1 VIVSAATAGLNAAS
15 PRGGEDNAPAMTA
28 SSDDAQPPDDHRPP
42 EGAKTPD
49 GAPPTHASS
58 AWAPFRSKD
67 FARMASAQFL
77 SNVGSW
83 MQTVGAQ
90 ELMLTLTTSATL
102 VALIQT
108 AAGLPVVL
116 LAVPAGAIGDLV
128 DRRRL
133 LIASQSFMLIA
144 ATLLAVLALAGLVTP
159 WVLLA
164 LIFAVGA
171 GQTLTSPTWQTLQP
185 ELVEPQD
192 RTQAIA
198 LGAVNQ
204 NLSRAIGPAIGGA
217 LYAAT
222 SAAALF
228 FVNALSFVPVIGAVA
243 RWRGGARPASA
254 AAPEH
259 VVEAIRAG
267 ARYIAGSPALRV
279 ILLRAGLFMFFANS
293 IWALLP
299 LIARTRLHLGS
310 GGYGLLLAGVGIG
323 AVAGAVA
330 LPRLRGRVPAGA
342 LLTASTLLFA
352 AVTLALAYVRVSEL
366 AGLALVVGG
375 VAWILALS
383 TLNSQYQG
391 TLPGW
396 AKARGMSYYLVIFQG
411 GGALGSAVF
420 GVIAQ
425 DAGLSDALLVAAIA
439 LAVVA
444 VVGTRL
450 PFKAISPRELL
461 PAGDWPD
468 PRLVDA
474 DGSDGPVQVTAEYW
488 PRPGLELK
496 LIEALRAGRH
506 ARRRTG
512 AVSWRVWRDAAD
524 PGHVLEQFVVGSWD
538 EHLRQHERVSRRDQ
552 QRLEEIVA
560 MTDPSRP
567 ATVTHWLA
575 PASGAGALA
584 AEAPRTS
591 DGPSSEPS

>member
-1 VIVSAATAGLNAAS
+1 VNASAEEAE
-15 PRGGEDNAPAMTA
+15 PH
-28 SSDDAQPPDDHRPP
+28 DDATQAT
-42 EGAKTPD
+42 G
-49 GAPPTHASS
+49 SS
-58 AWAPFRSKD
+58 AWAPFHSKD
-67 FARMASAQFL
+67 FARMASAQFV

-108 AAGLPVVL
+108 AAGLPVIL

-133 LIASQSFMLIA
+133 LLVSQSFMLLA
-144 ATLLAVLALAGLVTP
+144 AVALAGLALAGQVTP

-164 LIFAVGA
+164 LIFAVGV

-185 ELVEPQD
+185 ELVAPQD

-204 NLSRAIGPAIGGA
+204 NLSRAVGPAIGGA
-217 LYAAT
+217 LYAAS
-222 SAAALF
+222 SASALF
-228 FVNALSFVPVIGAVA
+228 FVNAASFVPVIGAVA
-243 RWRGGARPASA
+243 RWRGGARPARA
-254 AAPEH
+254 TAPEH
-259 VVEAIRAG
+259 VLEAIRAG

-279 ILLRAGLFMFFANS
+279 ILLRAGLFMLFANS

-299 LIARTRLHLGS
+299 LVAHTRLHLGS

-323 AVAGAVA
+323 AVSGAAA
-330 LPRLRGRVPAGA
+330 LPRLRRRVTPAA
-342 LLTASTLLFA
+342 LMNSSTLVFA
-352 AVTLALAYVRVSEL
+352 GVTLALAYVRVSAL
-366 AGLALVVGG
+366 AGLALVIGG
-375 VAWILALS
+375 VAWILTLS
-383 TLNSQYQG
+383 TLNSQYQS

-411 GGALGSAVF
+411 GGALGSAAF

-425 DAGLSDALLVAAIA
+425 NAGLTAALLAAAIGLA
-439 LAVVA
+439 LVTLAGVW
-444 VVGTRL
+444 L
-450 PFKAISPRELL
+450 PFKAISPGDLL

-468 PRLVDA
+468 PHLVSA
-474 DGSDGPVQVTAEYW
+474 SATGGPVLVTVEYW
-488 PRPGLELK
+488 PAPGRERDV
-496 LIEALRAGRH
+496 IDALRAGRH

-512 AVSWRVWRDAAD
+512 AVSWRAWRDAAD

-538 EHLRQHERVSRRDQ
+538 EHLRQHERVSRRDL
-552 QRLEEIVA
+552 QRLEAIEA

-567 ATVTHWLA
+567 TTVTHWLA
-575 PASGAGALA
+575 PLDS
-584 AEAPRTS
+584 
-591 DGPSSEPS
+591 PSNRV

>member
-1 VIVSAATAGLNAAS
+1 MKVSTVDANGEDDAASTAG
-15 PRGGEDNAPAMTA
+15 
-28 SSDDAQPPDDHRPP
+28 
-42 EGAKTPD
+42 
-49 GAPPTHASS
+49 SS
-58 AWAPFRSKD
+58 AWAPFRSPD
-67 FARMASAQFL
+67 FARMASAQFV

-133 LIASQSFMLIA
+133 LIASQSFMLLA
-144 ATLLAVLALAGLVTP
+144 ALALAGLALAGLVTP

-185 ELVEPQD
+185 ELVAPED

-217 LYAAT
+217 LYAAS

-243 RWRGGARPASA
+243 RWRVRTRPAGA

-279 ILLRAGLFMFFANS
+279 ILLRAGLFMVFANS
-293 IWALLP
+293 LWALLP
-299 LIARTRLHLGS
+299 LVARTRLHLGS
-310 GGYGLLLAGVGIG
+310 GGYGLLLAGVGVG
-323 AVAGAVA
+323 AVAGAA
-330 LPRLRGRVPAGA
+330 TLPRLRARV
-342 LLTASTLLFA
+342 TAQAMMTSGTVVFA
-352 AVTLALAYVRVSEL
+352 AVTLALGYVRASAL
-366 AGLALVVGG
+366 AALVLVVGG
-375 VAWILALS
+375 VAWILVLS
-383 TLNSQYQG
+383 TLNSQYQT

-411 GGALGSAVF
+411 GGALGSAAF

-425 DAGLSDALLVAAIA
+425 NAGLSEALLAAAVGLALVA
-439 LAVVA
+439 LAGVW
-444 VVGTRL
+444 L
-450 PFKAISPRELL
+450 PFKAISPVDLL

-468 PRLVDA
+468 PQLLDTGA
-474 DGSDGPVQVTAEYW
+474 ADGPVLVTLEYR
-488 PRPGLELK
+488 PRPGLERNLVD
-496 LIEALRAGRH
+496 ALHAGRH

-524 PGHVLEQFVVGSWD
+524 PARVLEQFVVGSRD
-538 EHLRQHERVSRRDQ
+538 EHLRQHERISRRDQ
-552 QRLEEIVA
+552 QRLDEIRA

-567 ATVTHWLA
+567 TTVTHWLA
-575 PASGAGALA
+575 PQLNRNSPP
-584 AEAPRTS
+584 APSS
-591 DGPSSEPS
+591 DGLD

>member
-1 VIVSAATAGLNAAS
+1 VDSRPVSAWATGSLRADFEHPPLIFLLAGDNSSAMNAAS
-15 PRGGEDNAPAMTA
+15 DNPEVRDGTTA
-28 SSDDAQPPDDHRPP
+28 TS
-42 EGAKTPD
+42 GA
-49 GAPPTHASS
+49 S
-58 AWAPFRSKD
+58 AWAPFRSRD
-67 FARMASAQFL
+67 FASMASAQFV

-90 ELMLTLTTSATL
+90 ELMLTLTSSATL

-133 LIASQSFMLIA
+133 LIASQSFMLLA
-144 ATLLAVLALAGLVTP
+144 AVLLAVLALAGLVTP

-164 LIFAVGA
+164 LIFAVGV

-185 ELVEPQD
+185 ELVPPAD

-204 NLSRAIGPAIGGA
+204 NLSRAVGPAIGGA

-228 FVNALSFVPVIGAVA
+228 FVNAASFIPVIGAVA
-243 RWRGGARPASA
+243 RWRGRARPASA
-254 AAPEH
+254 APPEQ
-259 VVEAIRAG
+259 VLEAIRAG
-267 ARYIAGSPALRV
+267 ARYVAASPALRV

-299 LIARTRLHLGS
+299 VLARTRLHLGS

-323 AVAGAVA
+323 AVAGAAA
-330 LPRLRGRVPAGA
+330 LPRVRGRV
-342 LLTASTLLFA
+342 TATNIMACGTLLFA
-352 AVTLALAYVRVSEL
+352 AVTLALAFLRVSAL
-366 AGLALVVGG
+366 AAFVLLIGG
-375 VAWILALS
+375 VAWILVLS
-383 TLNSQYQG
+383 TLNSQYQS

-420 GVIAQ
+420 GVAAQ
-425 DAGLSDALLVAAIA
+425 NVGLTGALVAAAAGLLLVA
-439 LAVVA
+439 LAGV
-444 VVGTRL
+444 RL
-450 PFKAISPRELL
+450 PFKAILPEELL

-468 PRLVDA
+468 PQLVGA
-474 DGSDGPVQVTAEYW
+474 TAGHGPVQVTLEYR
-488 PRPGLELK
+488 PRPGLEQDLV
-496 LIEALRAGRH
+496 EALRAGRH

-538 EHLRQHERVSRRDQ
+538 EHLRQHERVSRRDE
-552 QRLEEIVA
+552 QRLEAIRA
-560 MTDPSRP
+560 MTHPSRP
-567 ATVTHWLA
+567 TTVTHWLA
-575 PASGAGALA
+575 PELDRHSPIPPPP
-584 AEAPRTS
+584 EPPR
-591 DGPSSEPS
+591 

>member
-1 VIVSAATAGLNAAS
+1 MNAS
-15 PRGGEDNAPAMTA
+15 N
-28 SSDDAQPPDDHRPP
+28 DDARPQDRLKP
-42 EGAKTPD
+42 MSS
-49 GAPPTHASS
+49 SS
-58 AWAPFRSKD
+58 AWAPFRSRD
-67 FARMASAQFL
+67 FTRMASAQFL
-77 SNVGSW
+77 SNIGSW

-133 LIASQSFMLIA
+133 LIAAQSFMLLA
-144 ATLLAVLALAGLVTP
+144 ALALAGLALAGLVTP

-164 LIFAVGA
+164 LIFTVGA

-185 ELVEPQD
+185 ELVAPED

-204 NLSRAIGPAIGGA
+204 NLSRAVGPAIGGA

-228 FVNALSFVPVIGAVA
+228 FVNALSFVPVLGAVA
-243 RWRGGARPASA
+243 RWHGGARSASA

-259 VVEAIRAG
+259 VTEAIRAG
-267 ARYIAGSPALRV
+267 ARYIAASPALRV
-279 ILLRAGLFMFFANS
+279 ILLRAGLFMVFANS

-299 LIARTRLHLGS
+299 LVARTQLHLGS
-310 GGYGLLLAGVGIG
+310 GGYGLLLGGVGIG
-323 AVAGAVA
+323 AVAGAAA
-330 LPRLRGRVPAGA
+330 LPRLRGRVSPGMLMTAG
-342 LLTASTLLFA
+342 TLVFA
-352 AVTLALAYVRVSEL
+352 AVTLALAFIRVSEL
-366 AGLALVVGG
+366 VALALVIGG
-375 VAWILALS
+375 VAWILVLS
-383 TLNSQYQG
+383 TLNSQYQT

-396 AKARGMSYYLVIFQG
+396 AKARGMSYYLVVFQG

-420 GVIAQ
+420 GIIAQ
-425 DAGLSDALLVAAIA
+425 GAGLRGALLAAAAGLVLVA
-439 LAVVA
+439 LAGVW
-444 VVGTRL
+444 L
-450 PFKAISPRELL
+450 PFRAISAHDLL

-468 PRLVDA
+468 PRLVGA
-474 DGSDGPVQVTAEYW
+474 TEPNRPVLVTVEY
-488 PRPGLELK
+488 RAKPGLEQDL
-496 LIEALRAGRH
+496 LDALHAGRH

-524 PGHVLEQFVVGSWD
+524 PGRVLEQFVVGSWD
-538 EHLRQHERVSRRDQ
+538 EHLRQHERVSIRDQ
-552 QRLEEIVA
+552 ERLARMAA

-567 ATVTHWLA
+567 PSVTHWLA
-575 PASGAGALA
+575 P
-584 AEAPRTS
+584 
-591 DGPSSEPS
+591 